1 MTCNL
6 DSSKVVNFYTQI
18 SRVNLTEIRKD
29 IGSDVESYFK
39 EHLIGHKVPY
49 SNTTYQQII
58 NHIEQYYELWKP
70 LENSICIDCEI
81 IDTTSQEIL
90 NLKEKYDSLI
100 EETTKKDKELFE
112 LKEELNKL
120 NKMTNIY
127 DQNFEKLTN
136 KFENVVETIKGVN
149 IALKSLDK
157 VAETLVK
164 NELITDKK
172 DIINIEQLKKL
183 NQLESS
189 KLKAK

>member
-1 MTCNL
+1 
-6 DSSKVVNFYTQI
+6 
-18 SRVNLTEIRKD
+18 
-29 IGSDVESYFK
+29 
-39 EHLIGHKVPY
+39 
-49 SNTTYQQII
+49 
-58 NHIEQYYELWKP
+58 
-70 LENSICIDCEI
+70 
-81 IDTTSQEIL
+81 
-90 NLKEKYDSLI
+90 
-100 EETTKKDKELFE
+100 
-112 LKEELNKL
+112 
-120 NKMTNIY
+120 MTNIY